1 MRGDAGRRT
10 GEAMIQSMPAPP
22 SRNARRISGEQ
33 VLCVLVTFL
42 VGLHLE
48 TFGDIRVGAVAAV
61 ATLPIWIRVMPRY
74 RGPVLLLVLAL
85 LASLTGWVC
94 SLVFSTSHDV
104 LPSAMLSRSGLI
116 LGLALSAAMLVWARD
131 QLGAKGM
138 ALSFAF
144 GLVASIWVLPQSPAD
159 NPWRFVYSIPITVFV
174 LALAWIV
181 DRWWIEVVCLLALAV
196 IGVQNDSRS
205 NSAILFLAAVVIAWQ
220 AISRSLFGR
229 RRRASVAI
237 AGLALTGLACF
248 LIAQAAIVEGV
259 FGEVTQQ
266 RTIEQIERGGNVL
279 LGGRP
284 EIAASIALVTRYPF
298 GLGSGTRATLEDVLA
313 AKTSMEAIGY
323 SPDNNYVNR
332 FMFGSGVEVHSVI
345 GDAWVW
351 MGVVGAALIVAITI
365 VILRG
370 FTAGVRTSSLAGL
383 FVYLAVRFVWDLAF
397 SPLPS
402 ASVLM
407 ALTIA
412 IAVLPRLGVAGS
424 HSVVASGS
432 AEVGQ
437 HERSRPRVDQV
448 RTRRAP

>member
-22 SRNARRISGEQ
+22 SRNARRTSGEQ
-33 VLCVLVTFL
+33 VLCVLATFL

-48 TFGDIRVGAVAAV
+48 TFGDIRVGVIAAV

-74 RGPVLLLVLAL
+74 RGPVLVLALAL

-104 LPSAMLSRSGLI
+104 LPSAMLSRSGLV

-131 QLGAKGM
+131 QLGVKGM
-138 ALSFAF
+138 AMSFAF

-159 NPWRFVYSIPITVFV
+159 NPWRFVSSIPITVFV

-229 RRRASVAI
+229 RRRTSVAI
-237 AGLALTGLACF
+237 AGLTLTGLACF
-248 LIAQAAIVEGV
+248 LVAQAAIVEGV

-266 RTIEQIERGGNVL
+266 RTLEQIERGGNVL

-284 EIAASIALVTRYPF
+284 EIAASIALITRYPF
-298 GLGSGTRATLEDVLA
+298 GLGSGTRATLQDVLA

-323 SPDNNYVNR
+323 NPDNNYVNR

-345 GDAWVW
+345 GDAWIW

-370 FTAGVRTSSLAGL
+370 FTAGVRTSALGGL

-407 ALTIA
+407 VLTIA
-412 IAVLPRLGVAGS
+412 IAVLPRPKMTGPDSLLP
-424 HSVVASGS
+424 S
-432 AEVGQ
+432 ALAEARQ
-437 HERSRPRVDQV
+437 PARARPRIDE
-448 RTRRAP
+448 RHPRHAP

>member
-1 MRGDAGRRT
+1 MWGDAGGRT
-10 GEAMIQSMPAPP
+10 GEAMIQSIPAPP
-22 SRNARRISGEQ
+22 RRNARRISGEQ
-33 VLCVLVTFL
+33 VLSALGTFL
-42 VGLHLE
+42 VGLHFE
-48 TFGDIRVGAVAAV
+48 TFADIRVGVIAAV
-61 ATLPIWIRVMPRY
+61 ATLPIWIRPIRRY
-74 RGPVLLLVLAL
+74 RGPVLILVLAV

-94 SLVFSTSHDV
+94 SLVFSSSHD
-104 LPSAMLSRSGLI
+104 LIPSAMLSRSGLI
-116 LGLALSAAMLVWARD
+116 LGIALSAAMLVWARE
-131 QLGAKGM
+131 QLGTKGM
-138 ALSFAF
+138 AMSFAF

-174 LALAWIV
+174 LAIAWIA
-181 DRWWIEVVCLLALAV
+181 DRWWIEVGCLLGLAV

-229 RRRASVAI
+229 RRRASVAM
-237 AGLALTGLACF
+237 AGLTLTGLACF
-248 LIAQAAIVEGV
+248 LVAQSAILEGV
-259 FGEVTQQ
+259 FGEVTQL

-284 EIAASIALVTRYPF
+284 EIAASVALIARYPF
-298 GLGSGTRATLEDVLA
+298 GLGSGTRPTLDDVLA

-323 SPDNNYVNR
+323 NADNSYVNR
-332 FMFGSGVEVHSVI
+332 FMFGSVVEVHSVI
-345 GDAWVW
+345 GDAWIW
-351 MGVVGAALIVAITI
+351 MGLAGAALIVAITV

-370 FTAGVRTSSLAGL
+370 FTAGVRTSSLGGL

-412 IAVLPRLGVAGS
+412 IAVLPRPKSTGPDSLLTSGFAG
-424 HSVVASGS
+424 ARQPDRG
-432 AEVGQ
+432 
-437 HERSRPRVDQV
+437 RPRMDEV
-448 RTRRAP
+448 RPRHAP